1 MVYSGLN
8 HYHRHMSSSPLTGH
22 LSSDTLSVSAL
33 TAQIKQLLEQ
43 GFSRV
48 RVSGE
53 VSRLTA
59 RAGGHIYFTIK
70 DANAAVSAVI
80 WKSTALRMTVQPE
93 EGRQY
98 IFHGHI
104 SLYPPQGRY
113 QLVVSRVEEEGGG
126 ALAAE
131 FERRKR
137 EFAARGWFAKEC
149 KQPLP
154 ALPRHIGIVTSES
167 AAALQDVRK
176 VLSTRPGWLEL
187 TLAATAVQGQAAA
200 SGIAQALK
208 RLQGMQKRPDV
219 ILLVRGGGSP
229 EDLWCFNDE
238 LVVRSIVDC
247 DIPIISGIG
256 HEIDI
261 TLADY
266 AADAYAATPSNAAE
280 MVCPAAESLLR
291 QMPRIGLLRQLV
303 QHRVSHARQC
313 AAQQGSALLH
323 RWQTAR
329 DERRMHVERMQTR
342 LAAQSRLLQRQRRQQ
357 LRQLEKRLQPLEP
370 GQRLR
375 LRQRRLDESLQR
387 LQHAAEQQTQQS
399 TRHLEACRQSL
410 AMLQRS
416 LVGEARRSVE
426 REHGRLQA
434 LGPLGVLKRGYTLS
448 LSSEGRVLRSTQ
460 QLKSGD
466 IISIRM
472 HDGSADAQLRDIHCN
487 GDSNP

>member
-1 MVYSGLN
+1 
-8 HYHRHMSSSPLTGH
+8 MSSRL
-22 LSSDTLSVSAL
+22 LSGPSAPDTLSVSAL
-33 TAQIKQLLEQ
+33 TAQIKTLLEQ

-59 RAGGHIYFTIK
+59 RSGGHIYFTIK
-70 DANAAVSAVI
+70 DANAALAAVV
-80 WKSTALRMTVQPE
+80 WKSTALRMAVQPE

-126 ALAAE
+126 SLAAE

-137 EFAARGWFAKEC
+137 DFALRGWFATER
-149 KQPLP
+149 KQALP
-154 ALPRHIGIVTSES
+154 ALPRHIGIVTSET

-176 VLSTRPGWLEL
+176 VLSTRPGWLAL
-187 TLAATAVQGQAAA
+187 TLAATAVQGQAA
-200 SGIAQALK
+200 SRGIAQALK
-208 RLQGMQKRPDV
+208 RLQNMPERPDV

-247 DIPIISGIG
+247 AIPIITGIG

-266 AADAYAATPSNAAE
+266 AADAHAATPSNAAE
-280 MVCPAAESLLR
+280 MVCPASETLRR

-303 QHRVSHARQC
+303 QHRVSHARQS
-313 AAQQGSALLH
+313 AAQQTQTLQH
-323 RWQTAR
+323 RWQTAC
-329 DERRMHVERMQTR
+329 DERRMHVERRQS
-342 LAAQSRLLQRQRRQQ
+342 LLGAQSRLLQRERRQQ
-357 LRQLEKRLQPLEP
+357 LRLLEKRLLPLEP

-387 LQHAAEQQTQQS
+387 LHNAAERQTQLS
-399 TRHLEACRQSL
+399 TRHLETCRQSL
-410 AMLQRS
+410 IVLQRS
-416 LVGEARRSVE
+416 LVSEARRSVE
-426 REHGRLQA
+426 REHNRLQA
-434 LGPLGVLKRGYTLS
+434 LGPLGVLKRGYAMAV
-448 LSSEGRVLRSTQ
+448 SSEGRVLRSIQ
-460 QLKSGD
+460 QLKSGET
-466 IISIRM
+466 ISIRL
-472 HDGSADAQLRDIHCN
+472 HDGYADAQLRDIHSN
-487 GDSNP
+487 GDSKP